1 VTPLFFRWEGDG
13 FKPIPRHAKEC
24 DRRYTIGE
32 HYALEEVQERSS
44 KSHAQY
50 FAAVTTAWQN
60 LPDHIAEQF
69 PTADKLRKH
78 ALIRCGFHDKTSI
91 LASSR
96 AEALRLAAFIRA
108 IDDYA
113 IVTVNGSLVERY
125 TAKSQSYRAMPKGEF
140 QASKQAVLDWIASL
154 VGTDAGT
161 LARNAEEVS

>member
-50 FAAVTTAWQN
+50 FASVNTAWQN

-91 LASSR
+91 VASSR
-96 AEALRLAAFIRA
+96 AEAVRLAAFLRG

-113 IVTVNGSLVERY
+113 IVTVSGSLVERY

-154 VGTDAGT
+154 VGTDAST
-161 LARNAEEVS
+161 LARNAEAVA